1 VENLEILALR
11 KFGRFNVEELERII
25 KRYSC
30 IDELLHSDENNGK
43 ATRFKKTFNP
53 AFLEEQDKRLQKCGG
68 GIITYWDE
76 TYPPFLKETH
86 DPPPVLTYLGNPDLL
101 KKKCVAVVGT
111 RKATTYGL
119 SMTEKIV
126 DELIKMGMVVV
137 SGMAFGIDSQAHKT
151 ALNGGYTIAVLGTG
165 VDVCYPASN
174 SHLYREIIKKGCIV
188 SEFPFGT
195 SAQKQNFPARNRIIA
210 GLASST
216 IVVEAPLKSGA
227 LITSTI
233 AAEIGRDVLA
243 LPGDVN
249 RRSSEGCNM
258 LISCGA
264 HPIVSIPLL
273 WTMFGLRSPQ
283 NAKVEDP
290 MLNLFSNGPLSIDE
304 IAELTN
310 SQIEDILSK
319 LTELEIKGK
328 IALLPD
334 GRYNKI

>member
-1 VENLEILALR
+1 MESLEILALR
-11 KFGRFNVEELERII
+11 TFGRFNVEELERII
-25 KRYSC
+25 ECYSC
-30 IDELLHSDENNGK
+30 INELLRSDENNSK
-43 ATRFKKTFNP
+43 AIRFKKTFNP
-53 AFLEEQDKRLQKCGG
+53 AFLKEQDKRLKECGG
-68 GIITYWDE
+68 GIITYWDNA
-76 TYPPFLKETH
+76 YPSFLKETH
-86 DPPPVLTYLGNPDLL
+86 DPPPVLMYLGDADLL
-101 KKKCVAVVGT
+101 NKKCVAVVGT
-111 RKATTYGL
+111 RKATVYGL

-126 DELIKMGMVVV
+126 DELVKMGMVVV

-188 SEFPFGT
+188 SEFPLGT
-195 SAQKQNFPARNRIIA
+195 GAQKQNFPARNRIIA

-227 LITSTI
+227 LITSAI

-249 RRSSEGCNM
+249 RKSSEGCNM

-264 HPIVSIPLL
+264 NPIVSIPLL

-283 NAKVEDP
+283 DIEVEDP
-290 MLNLFSNGPLSIDE
+290 VLNIFSNGPLSIDE

-328 IALLPD
+328 IVLLPD
-334 GRYNKI
+334 GRYNRI

>member
-1 VENLEILALR
+1 MESLEILALR
-11 KFGRFNVEELERII
+11 TFGRFNVEELERII
-25 KRYSC
+25 ECYSC
-30 IDELLHSDENNGK
+30 INELLRSDENNSK
-43 ATRFKKTFNP
+43 AIRFKKTFNP
-53 AFLEEQDKRLQKCGG
+53 AFLKEQDKRLQECGG
-68 GIITYWDE
+68 GIITYWDNA
-76 TYPPFLKETH
+76 YPSFLKETH
-86 DPPPVLTYLGNPDLL
+86 DPPPVLMYLGDADLL
-101 KKKCVAVVGT
+101 NKKCVAVVGT
-111 RKATTYGL
+111 RKATVYGL

-126 DELIKMGMVVV
+126 DELVKMGMVVV

-188 SEFPFGT
+188 SEFPLGT
-195 SAQKQNFPARNRIIA
+195 GAQKQNFPARNRIIA

-227 LITSTI
+227 LITSAI

-249 RRSSEGCNM
+249 RKSSEGCNM

-264 HPIVSIPLL
+264 NPIVSIPLL

-283 NAKVEDP
+283 DIEVEDP
-290 MLNLFSNGPLSIDE
+290 VLNIFSNGPLSIDE

-328 IALLPD
+328 IVLLPD
-334 GRYNKI
+334 GRYNRI

>member
-76 TYPPFLKETH
+76 AYPPFLKETH

-174 SHLYREIIKKGCIV
+174 SHLYREIY
-188 SEFPFGT
+188 S
-195 SAQKQNFPARNRIIA
+195 R
-210 GLASST
+210 
-216 IVVEAPLKSGA
+216 
-227 LITSTI
+227 
-233 AAEIGRDVLA
+233 
-243 LPGDVN
+243 
-249 RRSSEGCNM
+249 
-258 LISCGA
+258 
-264 HPIVSIPLL
+264 
-273 WTMFGLRSPQ
+273 
-283 NAKVEDP
+283 
-290 MLNLFSNGPLSIDE
+290 
-304 IAELTN
+304 
-310 SQIEDILSK
+310 
-319 LTELEIKGK
+319 
-328 IALLPD
+328 
-334 GRYNKI
+334 